1 MSDMDNKVKREMN
14 KIDIPAELSE
24 RSRQG
29 VSRAGLEMKKS
40 RKRFNLTGIGIAAA
54 LFLSFGAFLLIGS
67 SYLNEAAGGGQG
79 AIGNKSGEIFI
90 PAIKLPKGN
99 TENMDMIGLI
109 VYNGKVYTQT
119 NTHLKPAVAKTLI
132 GEKIGVTK
140 GNIDEWSSRKA
151 YGEELASTTPRGVD
165 VYTVIGY
172 DSGFRIMVYA
182 EHDGETYTEF
192 YENLN
197 GITISSGADLFG
209 QLNMIGNV
217 SSADWRTRG
226 EWYNSIDNFKPVT
239 ETAVLDTFIMELN
252 HVKPKLRKHN
262 QEALDELR
270 NDESARELTV
280 HLQDGT
286 TVELELLE
294 GGYILYGAMDVYFEM
309 EAAVFADMWELL
321 QVSDSGNA

>member
-29 VSRAGLEMKKS
+29 VSRAGLEMKKK

-67 SYLNEAAGGGQG
+67 SYLNEAGGGGQT
-79 AIGNKSGEIFI
+79 AINKNGEIFI

-119 NTHLKPAVAKTLI
+119 NTHIKPAVAKTLI

-140 GNIDEWSSRKA
+140 GNIDEWSKRNA

-172 DSGFRIMVYA
+172 DANFRIMVYA

-197 GITISSGADLFG
+197 GITISSGEDLFG
-209 QLNMIGNV
+209 QLNMVGNV
-217 SSADWRTRG
+217 SSADWRTRE
-226 EWYNSIDNFKPVT
+226 EWFNSIDDFKPVT
-239 ETAVLDTFIMELN
+239 ETAVLDAFVAELN
-252 HVKPKLRKHN
+252 GVKPKLRKHN
-262 QEALDELR
+262 QAALDELR
-270 NDESARELTV
+270 NGEGARELTV

-294 GGYILYGAMDVYFEM
+294 DGYILYGAMDVYFEM
-309 EAAVFADMWELL
+309 EEAVFADMWDLL
-321 QVSDSGNA
+321 QVSD